1 VSAAELL
8 REALR
13 ALLAH
18 RFRSLLTV
26 SSITLGAFSIVL
38 MSSLAGSGLTTLI
51 RDVEELGGARILIFA
66 PKTPEREAARA
77 AEARPLGVRERD
89 HLAQA
94 LPHVEAMTLY
104 TGLERREV
112 QAADGVRARTDVVA
126 ADAGF
131 FDALGLVLARGR
143 LLSAEDDRLRARVCV
158 VAHELAQG
166 LWGGD
171 AVGRWLVVDRER
183 YLVVGQLAALSHWD
197 IDFGFEWNDF
207 VALPFLT
214 AAATR
219 PEVLA
224 GAALQVRTTNV
235 RHNDVVKRVANAV
248 LIERRGDVDDFQ
260 IWDFN
265 AFMAKFHQLF
275 ALMQVVVGLLASVA
289 LVVGGIGVM
298 NMMLVSVS
306 ERTREIGLKKALGAA
321 PGAITRQ
328 FLAEAVALSGSGG
341 GLGVVAGVVAAAS
354 ANALIHHLQP
364 LWAGE
369 ISVAAVVVALL
380 ASLGIG
386 VGFGYFPARAASRL
400 DAVVALRR

>member
-1 VSAAELL
+1 MSTLELL
-8 REALR
+8 RGAVR
-13 ALLAH
+13 ALAAH

-66 PKTPEREAARA
+66 PKKPEREAARA
-77 AEARPLGVRERD
+77 AEARPLSVHDRD
-89 HLAQA
+89 HLARA
-94 LPHVEAMTLY
+94 LPHVDTMTLY
-104 TGLERREV
+104 TTLDRREV
-112 QAADGVRARTDVVA
+112 QEAGGTRARTDVVA

-131 FDALGLVLARGR
+131 FTSLGLVLARGR
-143 LLSAEDDRLRARVCV
+143 LLTADDDRLHARVCV
-158 VAHELAQG
+158 VAHDLAQS

-171 AVGRWLVVDRER
+171 AVGRWLVVDGER
-183 YLVVGQLAALSHWD
+183 YLVVGQLAKLSHWD

-214 AAATR
+214 AADTR
-219 PEVLA
+219 PEVVA
-224 GAALQVRTTNV
+224 GAALQVRTSHV
-235 RHNDVVKRVANAV
+235 QHNDVVKRVANAV
-248 LIERRGDVDDFQ
+248 LVARRGDVDDFQ

-275 ALMQVVVGLLASVA
+275 ALMELIVGLLASVA

-306 ERTREIGLKKALGAA
+306 ERTREIGLRKALGAD
-321 PGAITRQ
+321 PGVISRQ
-328 FLAEAVALSGSGG
+328 FLVEAVALSGSGG
-341 GLGVVAGVVAAAS
+341 GLGVAAGVLAAVG

-364 LWAGE
+364 LWVGE
-369 ISVAAVVVALL
+369 VSLGAVGVALL
-380 ASLGIG
+380 ASLTIG

-400 DAVVALRR
+400 DPVVALRK